1 MSFPFFN
8 TSLRTGAA
16 LRLFCFPY
24 AGGSAAIY
32 QDWQQHAPNWLQ
44 ICPVELPGRGR
55 RCAENPAGSIPA
67 LAAAITS
74 ALYPYTNTPYALFG
88 HSMGALIAF
97 EVACGLEAG
106 GRAQLRKLFVSG
118 APAPF
123 LACRKPPVGHLADP
137 EFLAHVRDLNGTPTE
152 VLANKELMDVLLP
165 VLRADFA
172 LCEQYR
178 MRGLQLLRAPITTLA
193 GDEDEEIPAPD
204 VQEWQRLTSG
214 PFHSVRFPGDH
225 FFIRHNEASI
235 VDLIRDE
242 LSSGLNPVLSAA
254 VGSRP

>member
-55 RCAENPAGSIPA
+55 LCAENPSGSIPA

-106 GRAQLRKLFVSG
+106 GRAT
-118 APAPF
+118 P
-123 LACRKPPVGHLADP
+123 CRTPPVGHLADP

-178 MRGLQLLRAPITTLA
+178 MRGLQLL
-193 GDEDEEIPAPD
+193 
-204 VQEWQRLTSG
+204 
-214 PFHSVRFPGDH
+214 
-225 FFIRHNEASI
+225 
-235 VDLIRDE
+235 
-242 LSSGLNPVLSAA
+242 
-254 VGSRP
+254 